1 MPTDT
6 GEFDEFGE
14 FDDRDGVRE
23 DLDGFADDDFDDDFD
38 DDDLDDEEEPRLP
51 WPPPGTHPPPPG
63 GGNRTARRAGLLAVT
78 AVVAALA
85 GFGVVAAALHDVTSS
100 ASPGASVGSSPSAS
114 ASPSAGSA
122 VPGGGT
128 PAGIPLPAGP
138 GQQELL
144 EIGGKV
150 MAVSAKSITVGGPG
164 QSVTA
169 AVTAATK
176 VTGRVSRIGGIKV
189 GDFVAVSISGT
200 NGKLTANSIQDPAS
214 MS

>member
-1 MPTDT
+1 MPTD
-6 GEFDEFGE
+6 FDEFEE
-14 FDDRDGVRE
+14 FDDRAGVRD
-23 DLDGFADDDFDDDFD
+23 DLDDFADDDLD
-38 DDDLDDEEEPRLP
+38 DDDLDDEEQPRLP
-51 WPPPGTHPPPPG
+51 WPPPPGTYPPSPG
-63 GGNRTARRAGLLAVT
+63 RGNRTARQAGLLAVT

-100 ASPGASVGSSPSAS
+100 ASPGASAGSSPSAN
-114 ASPSAGSA
+114 ASPSAGPA
-122 VPGGGT
+122 LPAGGT
-128 PAGIPLPAGP
+128 QARIPLPAGP